1 MAEENDYIEI
11 DLVRLLSALWRH
23 FWIILLSMVIFGAA
37 GFGYANYLI
46 TPLYQSDV
54 QMYVNNADISV
65 GSTSIKF
72 SQGDLL
78 AAQGLVDT
86 YIVILNSRPMLDDVI
101 DELEL
106 PYSYEQ
112 LKGMIDAE
120 AVNGTE
126 VFQITVTDA
135 NRKEAKEIANKIAEL
150 LPEHI
155 SAVVDGSSVRVVQYA
170 VLAGGPCSPN
180 VVKYLCLGIAL
191 GFLLSAGIIVLR
203 VLLDKRVHDPEDLA
217 KRYDIPVI
225 AVIPDLEKKGSSK
238 YGQYYK
244 ERAVTRWRLRQK
256 RKKKTQSRRRRPSL
270 MEKPAKASISDRAW
284 DLRAQR
290 PISCCE
296 RI

>member
-54 QMYVNNADISV
+54 QMYVNNTDISV

-112 LKGMIDAE
+112 LK
-120 AVNGTE
+120 V
-126 VFQITVTDA
+126 
-135 NRKEAKEIANKIAEL
+135 
-150 LPEHI
+150 
-155 SAVVDGSSVRVVQYA
+155 
-170 VLAGGPCSPN
+170 
-180 VVKYLCLGIAL
+180 
-191 GFLLSAGIIVLR
+191 
-203 VLLDKRVHDPEDLA
+203 
-217 KRYDIPVI
+217 
-225 AVIPDLEKKGSSK
+225 
-238 YGQYYK
+238 
-244 ERAVTRWRLRQK
+244 
-256 RKKKTQSRRRRPSL
+256 
-270 MEKPAKASISDRAW
+270 
-284 DLRAQR
+284 
-290 PISCCE
+290 
-296 RI
+296 

>member
-203 VLLDKRVHDPEDLA
+203 VLLD
-217 KRYDIPVI
+217 
-225 AVIPDLEKKGSSK
+225 
-238 YGQYYK
+238 
-244 ERAVTRWRLRQK
+244 
-256 RKKKTQSRRRRPSL
+256 
-270 MEKPAKASISDRAW
+270 
-284 DLRAQR
+284 
-290 PISCCE
+290 
-296 RI
+296 

>member
-11 DLVRLLSALWRH
+11 DLVRLLTALWRH
-23 FWIILLSMVIFGAA
+23 FWIILLSMVVFGAA

-112 LKGMIDAE
+112 LKGMISAE

-155 SAVVDGSSVRVVQYA
+155 SDVVDGSSVRVVQYA

-203 VLLDKRVHDPEDLA
+203 VLLDKRIHDPEDLA

-244 ERAVTRWRLRQK
+244 
-256 RKKKTQSRRRRPSL
+256 
-270 MEKPAKASISDRAW
+270 
-284 DLRAQR
+284 
-290 PISCCE
+290 
-296 RI
+296 

>member
-203 VLLDKRVHDPEDLA
+203 VLLDKRVHDPEELA

-238 YGQYYK
+238 YGQYYY
-244 ERAVTRWRLRQK
+244 
-256 RKKKTQSRRRRPSL
+256 
-270 MEKPAKASISDRAW
+270 
-284 DLRAQR
+284 
-290 PISCCE
+290 
-296 RI
+296 

>member
-135 NRKEAKEIANKIAEL
+135 DRKEAKEIANKIAEL

-155 SAVVDGSSVRVVQYA
+155 SQVVDGSSVRVVQYA
-170 VLAGGPCSPN
+170 VLAGGPCSPS
-180 VVKYLCLGIAL
+180 VMKYLCLGIAL
-191 GFLLSAGIIVLR
+191 GFLISAGIIVLR
-203 VLLDKRVHDPEDLA
+203 VLLDRRVHDPEDLA

-244 ERAVTRWRLRQK
+244 
-256 RKKKTQSRRRRPSL
+256 
-270 MEKPAKASISDRAW
+270 
-284 DLRAQR
+284 
-290 PISCCE
+290 
-296 RI
+296 

>member
-65 GSTSIKF
+65 GNTSIKF

-135 NRKEAKEIANKIAEL
+135 DRKEAKEIANKIAEL

-155 SAVVDGSSVRVVQYA
+155 SQVVDGSSVRVVQYA
-170 VLAGGPCSPN
+170 VLAGGPCSPS
-180 VVKYLCLGIAL
+180 VMKYLCLGIAL
-191 GFLLSAGIIVLR
+191 GFLISAGIIVLR

-244 ERAVTRWRLRQK
+244 
-256 RKKKTQSRRRRPSL
+256 
-270 MEKPAKASISDRAW
+270 
-284 DLRAQR
+284 
-290 PISCCE
+290 
-296 RI
+296 

>member
-155 SAVVDGSSVRVVQYA
+155 SVVVDGSSVRVVQYA

-244 ERAVTRWRLRQK
+244 
-256 RKKKTQSRRRRPSL
+256 
-270 MEKPAKASISDRAW
+270 
-284 DLRAQR
+284 
-290 PISCCE
+290 
-296 RI
+296 

>member
-180 VVKYLCLGIAL
+180 VVKYHCLGIAL

-244 ERAVTRWRLRQK
+244 
-256 RKKKTQSRRRRPSL
+256 
-270 MEKPAKASISDRAW
+270 
-284 DLRAQR
+284 
-290 PISCCE
+290 
-296 RI
+296 

>member
-11 DLVRLLSALWRH
+11 DLARLLRALWQH
-23 FWIILLSMVIFGAA
+23 FWIILLSMIVFGAA
-37 GFGYANYLI
+37 GFGYAHYLI

-101 DELEL
+101 EELAL

-112 LKGMIDAE
+112 LKSMISAE

-203 VLLDKRVHDPEDLA
+203 VLLDKRIHDPEDLA

-225 AVIPDLEKKGSSK
+225 ASIPDLEKKGSSK
-238 YGQYYK
+238 YNQYYY
-244 ERAVTRWRLRQK
+244 
-256 RKKKTQSRRRRPSL
+256 
-270 MEKPAKASISDRAW
+270 
-284 DLRAQR
+284 
-290 PISCCE
+290 
-296 RI
+296 

>member
-150 LPEHI
+150 LPEH
-155 SAVVDGSSVRVVQYA
+155 
-170 VLAGGPCSPN
+170 
-180 VVKYLCLGIAL
+180 CLL
-191 GFLLSAGIIVLR
+191 
-203 VLLDKRVHDPEDLA
+203 
-217 KRYDIPVI
+217 Y
-225 AVIPDLEKKGSSK
+225 
-238 YGQYYK
+238 
-244 ERAVTRWRLRQK
+244 T
-256 RKKKTQSRRRRPSL
+256 
-270 MEKPAKASISDRAW
+270 SDAA
-284 DLRAQR
+284 D
-290 PISCCE
+290 E
-296 RI
+296 

>member
-86 YIVILNSRPMLDDVI
+86 YIVILNSRPMLNDVI

-244 ERAVTRWRLRQK
+244 
-256 RKKKTQSRRRRPSL
+256 
-270 MEKPAKASISDRAW
+270 
-284 DLRAQR
+284 
-290 PISCCE
+290 
-296 RI
+296 

>member
-1 MAEENDYIEI
+1 M
-11 DLVRLLSALWRH
+11 
-23 FWIILLSMVIFGAA
+23 
-37 GFGYANYLI
+37 
-46 TPLYQSDV
+46 
-54 QMYVNNADISV
+54 
-65 GSTSIKF
+65 
-72 SQGDLL
+72 
-78 AAQGLVDT
+78 
-86 YIVILNSRPMLDDVI
+86 I

-135 NRKEAKEIANKIAEL
+135 NRKEAKEVANKIAEL

-155 SAVVDGSSVRVVQYA
+155 STVVDGSSVRVVQYA

-244 ERAVTRWRLRQK
+244 
-256 RKKKTQSRRRRPSL
+256 
-270 MEKPAKASISDRAW
+270 
-284 DLRAQR
+284 
-290 PISCCE
+290 
-296 RI
+296 

>member
-112 LKGMIDAE
+112 LKDMIAAE

-135 NRKEAKEIANKIAEL
+135 DRKEAKEIANKIAEL

-155 SAVVDGSSVRVVQYA
+155 SQVVDGSSVRVVQYA
-170 VLAGGPCSPN
+170 VLAGGPCSPS
-180 VVKYLCLGIAL
+180 VMKYLCLGIAL
-191 GFLLSAGIIVLR
+191 GFLISAGIIVLR

-238 YGQYYK
+238 YGQ
-244 ERAVTRWRLRQK
+244 
-256 RKKKTQSRRRRPSL
+256 
-270 MEKPAKASISDRAW
+270 
-284 DLRAQR
+284 
-290 PISCCE
+290 
-296 RI
+296 

>member
-46 TPLYQSDV
+46 TPAV
-54 QMYVNNADISV
+54 SV
-65 GSTSIKF
+65 GCADVCQQCGYFCGKHLLKF

-112 LKGMIDAE
+112 QKGMIDAE

-135 NRKEAKEIANKIAEL
+135 DRKEAKEIANKIAEL

-155 SAVVDGSSVRVVQYA
+155 SQVVDGSSVRVVQYA
-170 VLAGGPCSPN
+170 VLAGGPCSPS
-180 VVKYLCLGIAL
+180 VMKYLCLGIAL
-191 GFLLSAGIIVLR
+191 GF
-203 VLLDKRVHDPEDLA
+203 
-217 KRYDIPVI
+217 
-225 AVIPDLEKKGSSK
+225 PD
-238 YGQYYK
+238 QC
-244 ERAVTRWRLRQK
+244 RHHC
-256 RKKKTQSRRRRPSL
+256 
-270 MEKPAKASISDRAW
+270 ASGTDG
-284 DLRAQR
+284 
-290 PISCCE
+290 
-296 RI
+296 

>member
-155 SAVVDGSSVRVVQYA
+155 SQVVDGSSVRVVQYA
-170 VLAGGPCSPN
+170 VLAGGSCSPN

-244 ERAVTRWRLRQK
+244 
-256 RKKKTQSRRRRPSL
+256 
-270 MEKPAKASISDRAW
+270 
-284 DLRAQR
+284 
-290 PISCCE
+290 
-296 RI
+296 

>member
-54 QMYVNNADISV
+54 QMYVNNTDISV

-244 ERAVTRWRLRQK
+244 
-256 RKKKTQSRRRRPSL
+256 
-270 MEKPAKASISDRAW
+270 
-284 DLRAQR
+284 
-290 PISCCE
+290 
-296 RI
+296 

>member
-1 MAEENDYIEI
+1 MSEENDYIEI

-37 GFGYANYLI
+37 GFGYANYLV

-54 QMYVNNADISV
+54 QMYVNNTDISV

-112 LKGMIDAE
+112 LKNMIAAE

-135 NRKEAKEIANKIAEL
+135 DRKEAKEIANKIAEL

-155 SAVVDGSSVRVVQYA
+155 SQVVDGSSVRVVQYA
-170 VLAGGPCSPN
+170 VLAGGPCSPS
-180 VVKYLCLGIAL
+180 VMKYLCLGIAL
-191 GFLLSAGIIVLR
+191 GFLISAGIIVLR
-203 VLLDKRVHDPEDLA
+203 VLLDKRVHDPEELTY
-217 KRYDIPVI
+217 RFDIPVI
-225 AVIPDLEKKGSSK
+225 AVIADLEKKGSSR
-238 YGQYYK
+238 YGQYYYK
-244 ERAVTRWRLRQK
+244 
-256 RKKKTQSRRRRPSL
+256 
-270 MEKPAKASISDRAW
+270 
-284 DLRAQR
+284 
-290 PISCCE
+290 
-296 RI
+296 

>member
-112 LKGMIDAE
+112 LKDMIAAE

-135 NRKEAKEIANKIAEL
+135 DRKEAKEIANKIAEL

-155 SAVVDGSSVRVVQYA
+155 SQVVDGSSVRVVQYA
-170 VLAGGPCSPN
+170 VLAGGPCSPS
-180 VVKYLCLGIAL
+180 VMKYLCLGIAL
-191 GFLLSAGIIVLR
+191 GFLISAGIIVLR

-244 ERAVTRWRLRQK
+244 
-256 RKKKTQSRRRRPSL
+256 
-270 MEKPAKASISDRAW
+270 
-284 DLRAQR
+284 
-290 PISCCE
+290 
-296 RI
+296 

>member
-11 DLVRLLSALWRH
+11 DLVRLLTALWRH
-23 FWIILLSMVIFGAA
+23 FWIILLSMVVFGVT

-112 LKGMIDAE
+112 LKEMISAE

-155 SAVVDGSSVRVVQYA
+155 SDVVDGSSVRVVQYA

-203 VLLDKRVHDPEDLA
+203 VLLDKRIHDPEDLA

-244 ERAVTRWRLRQK
+244 
-256 RKKKTQSRRRRPSL
+256 
-270 MEKPAKASISDRAW
+270 
-284 DLRAQR
+284 
-290 PISCCE
+290 
-296 RI
+296 

>member
-1 MAEENDYIEI
+1 MSEENDYIEI

-54 QMYVNNADISV
+54 QMYVNNTDISL

-112 LKGMIDAE
+112 LKNMIAAE

-135 NRKEAKEIANKIAEL
+135 DRKEAKEIANKIAEL

-155 SAVVDGSSVRVVQYA
+155 SQVVDGSSVRVVQYA
-170 VLAGGPCSPN
+170 VLAGGPCSPS
-180 VVKYLCLGIAL
+180 VMKYLCLGIAL
-191 GFLLSAGIIVLR
+191 GFLISAGIIVLR
-203 VLLDKRVHDPEDLA
+203 VLLDKRVHDPEELT

-238 YGQYYK
+238 YGQYYYK
-244 ERAVTRWRLRQK
+244 
-256 RKKKTQSRRRRPSL
+256 
-270 MEKPAKASISDRAW
+270 
-284 DLRAQR
+284 
-290 PISCCE
+290 
-296 RI
+296 

>member
-112 LKGMIDAE
+112 LKDMIAAE

-135 NRKEAKEIANKIAEL
+135 DRKEAKEIANKIAEL

-155 SAVVDGSSVRVVQYA
+155 SQVVDGSSVRVVQYA
-170 VLAGGPCSPN
+170 VLAGGPCSPS
-180 VVKYLCLGIAL
+180 VMKYLCLGIAL
-191 GFLLSAGIIVLR
+191 GFLISAGIIVLR
-203 VLLDKRVHDPEDLA
+203 VLLDKRVHDPEELA

-244 ERAVTRWRLRQK
+244 
-256 RKKKTQSRRRRPSL
+256 
-270 MEKPAKASISDRAW
+270 
-284 DLRAQR
+284 
-290 PISCCE
+290 
-296 RI
+296 

>member
-170 VLAGGPCSPN
+170 VLAGGPCSPS
-180 VVKYLCLGIAL
+180 VMKYLCLGIAL

-244 ERAVTRWRLRQK
+244 
-256 RKKKTQSRRRRPSL
+256 
-270 MEKPAKASISDRAW
+270 
-284 DLRAQR
+284 
-290 PISCCE
+290 
-296 RI
+296 

>member
-112 LKGMIDAE
+112 LKDMIAAE

-155 SAVVDGSSVRVVQYA
+155 SQVVDGSSVRVVQYA
-170 VLAGGPCSPN
+170 VLAGGPCSPS
-180 VVKYLCLGIAL
+180 VMKYLCLGIAL
-191 GFLLSAGIIVLR
+191 GFLISAGIIVLR

-244 ERAVTRWRLRQK
+244 
-256 RKKKTQSRRRRPSL
+256 
-270 MEKPAKASISDRAW
+270 
-284 DLRAQR
+284 
-290 PISCCE
+290 
-296 RI
+296 

>member
-155 SAVVDGSSVRVVQYA
+155 SQVVDGSSVRVVQYA

-244 ERAVTRWRLRQK
+244 
-256 RKKKTQSRRRRPSL
+256 
-270 MEKPAKASISDRAW
+270 
-284 DLRAQR
+284 
-290 PISCCE
+290 
-296 RI
+296 

>member
-86 YIVILNSRPMLDDVI
+86 YIVILNTRPMLDDVI

-244 ERAVTRWRLRQK
+244 
-256 RKKKTQSRRRRPSL
+256 
-270 MEKPAKASISDRAW
+270 
-284 DLRAQR
+284 
-290 PISCCE
+290 
-296 RI
+296 

>member
-135 NRKEAKEIANKIAEL
+135 DRKEAKEVANKIAEL

-155 SAVVDGSSVRVVQYA
+155 SQVVDGSSVRVVQYA
-170 VLAGGPCSPN
+170 VLAGGPCSPS
-180 VVKYLCLGIAL
+180 VMKYLCLGIAL

-244 ERAVTRWRLRQK
+244 
-256 RKKKTQSRRRRPSL
+256 
-270 MEKPAKASISDRAW
+270 
-284 DLRAQR
+284 
-290 PISCCE
+290 
-296 RI
+296 

>member
-155 SAVVDGSSVRVVQYA
+155 STVVDGSSVRVVQYA

-244 ERAVTRWRLRQK
+244 
-256 RKKKTQSRRRRPSL
+256 
-270 MEKPAKASISDRAW
+270 
-284 DLRAQR
+284 
-290 PISCCE
+290 
-296 RI
+296 

>member
-135 NRKEAKEIANKIAEL
+135 DRKEAKEIANKIAEL

-155 SAVVDGSSVRVVQYA
+155 SQVVDGSSVRVVQYA
-170 VLAGGPCSPN
+170 VLAGGPCSPS
-180 VVKYLCLGIAL
+180 VMKYLCLGIAL
-191 GFLLSAGIIVLR
+191 GFLISAGIIVLR

-244 ERAVTRWRLRQK
+244 
-256 RKKKTQSRRRRPSL
+256 
-270 MEKPAKASISDRAW
+270 
-284 DLRAQR
+284 
-290 PISCCE
+290 
-296 RI
+296 

>member
-238 YGQYYK
+238 YGQYYYK
-244 ERAVTRWRLRQK
+244 
-256 RKKKTQSRRRRPSL
+256 
-270 MEKPAKASISDRAW
+270 
-284 DLRAQR
+284 
-290 PISCCE
+290 
-296 RI
+296 

>member
-54 QMYVNNADISV
+54 QMYVNNTDISV

-112 LKGMIDAE
+112 LKDMIAAE

-135 NRKEAKEIANKIAEL
+135 DRKEAKEIANKIAEL

-155 SAVVDGSSVRVVQYA
+155 SQVVDGSSVRVVQYA
-170 VLAGGPCSPN
+170 VLAGGPCSPS
-180 VVKYLCLGIAL
+180 VMKYLCLGIAL
-191 GFLLSAGIIVLR
+191 GFLISAGIIVLR

-244 ERAVTRWRLRQK
+244 
-256 RKKKTQSRRRRPSL
+256 
-270 MEKPAKASISDRAW
+270 
-284 DLRAQR
+284 
-290 PISCCE
+290 
-296 RI
+296 

>member
-126 VFQITVTDA
+126 LFQITVTDA

-244 ERAVTRWRLRQK
+244 
-256 RKKKTQSRRRRPSL
+256 
-270 MEKPAKASISDRAW
+270 
-284 DLRAQR
+284 
-290 PISCCE
+290 
-296 RI
+296 

>member
-1 MAEENDYIEI
+1 
-11 DLVRLLSALWRH
+11 
-23 FWIILLSMVIFGAA
+23 MVIFGAA
-37 GFGYANYLI
+37 GFGYANYLV

-54 QMYVNNADISV
+54 QMYVNNTDISV

-112 LKGMIDAE
+112 LKDMIAAE

-135 NRKEAKEIANKIAEL
+135 DRKEAKEIANKIAEL

-155 SAVVDGSSVRVVQYA
+155 SQVVDGSSVRVVQYA
-170 VLAGGPCSPN
+170 VLAGGPCSPS
-180 VVKYLCLGIAL
+180 VMKYLCLGHCSGLPDQCRHHCAS
-191 GFLLSAGIIVLR
+191 GTAG
-203 VLLDKRVHDPEDLA
+203 
-217 KRYDIPVI
+217 
-225 AVIPDLEKKGSSK
+225 
-238 YGQYYK
+238 
-244 ERAVTRWRLRQK
+244 
-256 RKKKTQSRRRRPSL
+256 
-270 MEKPAKASISDRAW
+270 
-284 DLRAQR
+284 
-290 PISCCE
+290 
-296 RI
+296 

>member
-112 LKGMIDAE
+112 LKNMIAAE

-135 NRKEAKEIANKIAEL
+135 DRKEAKEIANKIAEL

-155 SAVVDGSSVRVVQYA
+155 SQVVDGSSVRVVQYA
-170 VLAGGPCSPN
+170 VLAGGPCSPS
-180 VVKYLCLGIAL
+180 VMKYLCLGIAL
-191 GFLLSAGIIVLR
+191 GFLISAGIIVLR

-244 ERAVTRWRLRQK
+244 
-256 RKKKTQSRRRRPSL
+256 
-270 MEKPAKASISDRAW
+270 
-284 DLRAQR
+284 
-290 PISCCE
+290 
-296 RI
+296 

>member
-244 ERAVTRWRLRQK
+244 
-256 RKKKTQSRRRRPSL
+256 
-270 MEKPAKASISDRAW
+270 
-284 DLRAQR
+284 
-290 PISCCE
+290 
-296 RI
+296 